1 MADLNIYIQEKITLG
16 GTDRGVYTTQSISN
30 INYIDNRVMSL
41 PSGSLTNI
49 FKFDTTDGYGQFT
62 TSSLKY
68 ARFTNKSSTDINLYV
83 SSSQQNMVYRITAG
97 NSFTISTTQFTGS
110 FTQGLFTYNDYI
122 QAVKAEPSS
131 SAATIEYF
139 IATT

>member
-1 MADLNIYIQEKITLG
+1 MADLNIYIQEKITLS
-16 GTDRGVYTTQSISN
+16 GTDRGVYTTQSISG
-30 INYIDNRVMSL
+30 ISYVDNRIMNL

-49 FKFDTTDGYGQFT
+49 FKFDTVDGYGQFT

-68 ARFTNKSSTDINLYV
+68 ARFTNKSSTDINLYL
-83 SSSQQNMVYRITAG
+83 SSSQQNMVYKITAG

>member
-30 INYIDNRVMSL
+30 INYVDNRLMSL
-41 PSGSLTNI
+41 PSGSLTNV
-49 FKFDTTDGYGQFT
+49 FKFDTTDGYGQFI

-68 ARFTNKSSTDINLYV
+68 ARFTNRSTTNINLYV
-83 SSSQQNMVYRITAG
+83 SSSQRNMVYKVTAG
-97 NSFTISTTQFTGS
+97 STFTISSTDFSGS
-110 FTQGLFTYNDYI
+110 YTQGLFTYGDYI
-122 QAVKAEPSS
+122 QAIKAEPSA

>member
-122 QAVKAEPSS
+122 QAVKGEPSG